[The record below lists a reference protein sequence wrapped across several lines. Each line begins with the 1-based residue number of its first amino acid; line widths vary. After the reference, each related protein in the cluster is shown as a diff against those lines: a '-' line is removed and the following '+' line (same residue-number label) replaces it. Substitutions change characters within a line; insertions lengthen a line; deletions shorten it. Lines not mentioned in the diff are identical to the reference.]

1 MAEISIRLIYNLD
14 SGKKDIY
21 IDLESDSDM
30 LPIEHEDAH
39 RDIIQNLIGQSV
51 LTEDE
56 AGEVVVRRVSPQSE
70 GSPSQEIEQPP
81 EQQSQSNFSLV

>member
-1 MAEISIRLIYNLD
+1 MAEINIRLIYNLE

-21 IDLESDSDM
+21 IDFESDSDA

-39 RDIIQNLIGQSV
+39 RDIVEQLIGQKV

-56 AGEVVVRRVSPQSE
+56 AGEIVVKRVEPQRSGRQETEQTSGPEKE
-70 GSPSQEIEQPP
+70 GASQ
-81 EQQSQSNFSLV
+81 